1 MKTSRFVYLLCLL
14 LIAFALPQAQATS
27 LTSPV
32 MVTAHTAGEISRMSA
47 IQVKFTDNVAQPE
60 HLNQPLTISPLTFAP
75 DIPGTAVWTEQN
87 TLEFRPAQPL
97 PAGQKYAAT
106 LNFSTFIQGA
116 EAPEPFLFDFI
127 VKRQA
132 LEIKV
137 DGLEAV
143 NEQDAT
149 QLKLR
154 GTLSTS
160 DAEDEANIAK
170 LLTATQDGAALSIEW
185 AHYGNNHPF
194 TVTGIQRK
202 EAASE
207 VILAWNGAPVGSES
221 AGTETVSVP
230 AAGPFQALSARA
242 IKGAEQYIEI
252 RFSDPLKAGQDLKGL
267 IQVSDYEEYYIR
279 AEIDGS
285 LIKVYGRERWDSP
298 HKVTVAAGIQNA
310 FGFRLSEKAAFDV
323 DFTETLP
330 QARFVG
336 NGIILPSSAGLTIP
350 IETYNLKQVIVE
362 AMQVFDK
369 NMPQF
374 LQVNNLDS
382 GSNSELRRVGR
393 VVWQNVVDLD
403 FKTEQQNS
411 WVRHGLDL
419 TPLVQNFPG
428 GMYTLT
434 LSFQRPNVVY
444 QCPDAPEN
452 EEVVLPEISDAWD
465 TGVKDRSSWDY
476 YEECMDDG
484 WYECHY
490 NRNNPCHKAYYMPYY
505 NSSSTVSRNVLV
517 SDIGLI
523 AKRALNDVTVFATD
537 LKTALPLEGVDI
549 ELLDY
554 QQQRMSMAKTDTNGK
569 ATLHFDRKPFVAVA
583 HLGDQA
589 GFLKLDDGSALSL
602 SSFDVG
608 GEEVKKGIKGM
619 IYGERGVWRP
629 GDTMY
634 LTFLLWDQEHALPKG
649 HPVVF
654 ELLNPQ
660 GQLVKTIKAKE
671 SLNGFYP
678 FPVATAPDAPTG
690 NWMARVRVGGVT
702 FEQPLKVE
710 TVMPNRLK
718 INLSFGENLT
728 SLSSGEIQGELSATW
743 LHGAIA
749 KNLNADTRVT
759 FTQRPTKF
767 STYTDYIFDDPTR
780 TYSSEESFIFEGTLD
795 EEGKAPID
803 ATIKTENV
811 SPGMLNANFFTRV
824 FEDSGTFS
832 SDRFTLP
839 YNPYERYVGLRLP
852 KGDVARGM
860 LLTDT
865 KHPASVVMLDKDGKP
880 VPSAQV
886 NMTLYK
892 LDWRWWWE
900 DSANYVEKLSNEPIA
915 KGVVDIKDGVG
926 EWLFEVKYPDWGR
939 YFVYACDAAGGHCT
953 GKVVYIDWPGWA
965 GRSQKEAGG
974 GAANILTI
982 SSDKPQYVVGEKI
995 VLTIPAGKAGRGLV
1009 SIEAGNKVI
1018 RSAWVDGSEK
1028 ETRYEFFATRDMAP
1042 NVYAHVTF
1050 LQPHKQKENDLPIRM
1065 YGVIPLMVEDPAT
1078 KLQPQLEAPEELTPE
1093 KTAQISI
1100 SEAQGKPMTYT
1111 VAIVDE
1117 GLLGLTRFETPAPWK
1132 HFYKRVALSI
1142 KTWDLYDLVADATS
1156 GILNKL
1162 IAIGGGDNL
1171 RGGEKKA
1178 NRFPPMVRFYG
1189 PFELPAGAKNTHV
1202 IDVPQYFGQVRI
1214 MVVAGQ
1220 NDAFGSAEKSVF
1232 VRKPLMLLGT
1242 LPRVLGPDEAAEMP
1256 VSIFA
1261 MDAKIKDVTVKVTA
1275 EEPLQIVGETEKT
1288 LTFAAPGDDMV
1299 RFNVKTTSKIGIG
1312 KVTIEA
1318 ISGDET
1324 ATQQIE
1330 LDVRLPGG
1338 EVTDVFA
1345 THLPQGERWEQ
1356 EVAFPGMEGTNTAM
1370 LELSR
1375 IPPLNLGKRLFFL
1388 IHYPYGCIEQTTSSV
1403 FPQVYLNTLLE
1414 LSPAQQAEIQKN
1426 VSAGIS
1432 RLQSFQTS
1440 SGGFAYW
1447 PGEGSASEWGTNYAG
1462 HFLIEAEKAGYVLPP
1477 SMLDRWKRYQREKAA
1492 NWEAGANQAELMQA
1506 YRLYTLALAG
1516 AAELGAMNRL
1526 REAENLPTTARW
1538 QLAAAYAL
1546 AGQPEAAAQLVE
1558 KASLSVPKYNELSNT
1573 YGSDIRDKAMI
1584 LDALSLMKRMNDA
1597 LPLVKELSEAL
1608 SSNEWLSTQTTAY
1621 ALTAIA
1627 RHAGVSGDTGG
1638 KKIECRVSWNGGE
1651 PQPVMSEA
1659 LIAQIPLTISGG
1671 GGKIVV
1677 ENIGQGGVYPRVIVS
1692 GIPAPGTEQAAENG
1706 MTLTVNYTTLDSYEL
1721 DPTAVEQGTDMIVI
1735 TTVKNTSAHAKY
1747 DEVALAQMFP
1757 SGWEIRNV
1765 RLDAPGQDG
1774 GKRYD
1779 YQDIRDDRIYTHFD
1793 INPGET
1799 KVFKA
1804 QVHAAYLGKY
1814 YLPMTTVEAMYD
1826 ATINARVPGRWSEVV
1841 AAGTASAEE
1850 VAARTL
1856 YQPAAETESNETSDS
1871 ETGESEEVSEPSY
1884 SSAMTMLADAMNDWL
1899 EPGTVLVLDFTNLK
1913 GRLTALGVK
1922 LADRLEAELDDY
1934 TSSDYSIIRPGE
1946 NVWDKVSAE
1955 GFALR
1960 TPEVLAQLGSVTNAT
1975 TIFTGTYLIVENR
1988 IHVTVSAWQ
1997 TADGEFI
2004 ASQAFSIPTQY
2015 VTDYYDD
2022 EWQIDSVPFADVVKT
2037 AWTNMNLATDHGTTD
2052 PIIYP
2057 ESSLRDVYYWLKT
2070 FAEFGDVAN
2079 AFGGE
2084 VFLSGPHTN
2093 AALNFDAKDDF
2104 GHYNPAFV
2112 VWLGETLIPGAT
2124 DSAFRAA
2131 TQGVYDKYFRKLAR
2145 NAYFVYRKALAELKS
2160 DPNAMEARKQ
2170 AYFEAIKAG
2179 NLSEYCD
2186 TSCAIASAA
2195 DLNAAEEDF
2204 DRGVAC
2210 SVSCFLVRRSIDGT
2224 FDEFYGV
2231 LLKLLQAY
2239 DSEFLSA
2246 NP

>member
-1 MKTSRFVYLLCLL
+1 MKTSRLIYLLCLL
-14 LIAFALPQAQATS
+14 LVAFALPQAYATS

-32 MVTAHTAGEISRMSA
+32 MVTAHTAGEISRTSV
-47 IQVKFTDNVAQPE
+47 IQVKFTDNMAQLE
-60 HLNQPLTISPLTFAP
+60 QLNQPLAVSPLTFTP
-75 DIPGTAVWTEQN
+75 DIPGTVLWTEQN

-106 LNFSTFIQGA
+106 VNFSTFIKNT
-116 EAPEPFLFDFI
+116 EAPEPFLFEFI

-132 LEIKV
+132 IEITV

-143 NEQDAT
+143 NEQDAA

-154 GTLSTS
+154 GTLTTS
-160 DAEDEANIAK
+160 DAEDEANIPK
-170 LLTATQDGAALSIEW
+170 LLTATQDGASLTVEW

-194 TVTGIQRK
+194 TVTGILRK
-202 EAASE
+202 EAASD
-207 VILAWNGAPVGSES
+207 VILTWNGAPVGSES
-221 AGTETVSVP
+221 AGTQNVSIP

-252 RFSDPLKAGQDLKGL
+252 RFSDPLKVGQDLKGL

-298 HKVTVAAGIQNA
+298 HKVTVVAGVKNS
-310 FGFRLSEKAAFDV
+310 FGFRLSQQAEFDV

-382 GSNSELRRVGR
+382 GSSRELQRVGR

-403 FKTEQQNS
+403 FKTEQQNN

-476 YEECMDDG
+476 YEDCQGDNWDEC
-484 WYECHY
+484 YY
-490 NRNNPCHKAYYMPYY
+490 NRGNPCYKSYYMKYY
-505 NSSSTVSRNVLV
+505 NNNVEVSRNVLV

-537 LKTALPLEGVDI
+537 LKTALPLEGVEI

-554 QQQRMSMAKTDTNGK
+554 QQLRMSMAKTDINGK

-728 SLSSGEIQGELSATW
+728 SLSSGDIQGELSATW

-803 ATIKTENV
+803 ATIKTENT

-839 YNPYERYVGLRLP
+839 YNPYDRYVGLRLP

-865 KHPASVVMLDKDGKP
+865 KHPAAVVMLDKDGKP
-880 VPSAQV
+880 VSSAQV

-892 LDWRWWWE
+892 LNWQWWWE

-915 KGVVDIKDGVG
+915 KGVIDIKDGVG

-1018 RSAWVDGSEK
+1018 QSAWVDGSEK

-1042 NVYAHVTF
+1042 NVYANVTF
-1050 LQPHKQKENDLPIRM
+1050 LQPHKQKENDLPIRL
-1065 YGVIPLMVEDPAT
+1065 YGVIPLLVEDPAT
-1078 KLQPQLEAPEELTPE
+1078 KLLPQLEAPEELTPE
-1093 KTAQISI
+1093 QTAQISV
-1100 SEAQGKPMTYT
+1100 SETQGKPMTYT

-1156 GILNKL
+1156 GVLNKL

-1275 EEPLQIVGETEKT
+1275 EEPLQIVGDAEKT

-1299 RFNVKTTSKIGIG
+1299 RFNIKTASKTGIG
-1312 KVTIEA
+1312 RVKIEA

-1345 THLPQGERWEQ
+1345 THLTQGERWEQ
-1356 EVAFPGMEGTNTAM
+1356 EVAFPGMEGTNVAM

-1432 RLQSFQTS
+1432 RLQSFQTG

-1447 PGEGSASEWGTNYAG
+1447 PGEANASEWGTNYAG

-1492 NWEAGANQAELMQA
+1492 NWEAGASQAELMQA

-1608 SSNEWLSTQTTAY
+1608 SSNEWLSTQATAY
-1621 ALTAIA
+1621 TLTAIA
-1627 RHAGVSGDTGG
+1627 RHAGVSGDAGG

-1651 PQPVMSEA
+1651 AQPVMSEA

-1671 GGKIVV
+1671 NSGNIVV
-1677 ENIGQGGVYPRVIVS
+1677 ENIGQGGIYPRVIVS

-1706 MTLTVNYTTLDSYEL
+1706 MTLTVNYTTLDNYEL
-1721 DPTAVEQGTDMIVI
+1721 DPTAVEQGTDMVVI
-1735 TTVKNTSAHAKY
+1735 ATAKNTSAHAKY
-1747 DEVALAQMFP
+1747 DEVALAQIFP

-1765 RLDAPGQDG
+1765 RLDAPGQGDS
-1774 GKRYD
+1774 KRYD

-1799 KVFKA
+1799 KVFKV

-1850 VAARTL
+1850 VASRTL
-1856 YQPAAETESNETSDS
+1856 YQPAAEAESNETSDS
-1871 ETGESEEVSEPSY
+1871 DTSESEEDSEPSY
-1884 SSAMTMLADAMNDWL
+1884 YGVQDSLAEQMRPLFDAG
-1899 EPGTVLVLDFTNLK
+1899 PVLVLDFTNLQ
-1913 GRLTALGVK
+1913 GRVTGMGVN
-1922 LADRLEAELDDY
+1922 LADNVTNELRNWGEY
-1934 TSSDYSIIRPGE
+1934 TFLRPTE
-1946 NVWDKVSAE
+1946 NLWQHVSAT
-1955 GFALR
+1955 GFEQR
-1960 TPEVLAQLGSVTNAT
+1960 TPEVLAQFKEATDAVT
-1975 TIFTGTYLIVENR
+1975 IVTGMYLIVGNR
-1988 IHVTVSAWQ
+1988 FHITASAWN
-1997 TADGEFI
+1997 ADTGEC
-2004 ASQAFSIPTQY
+2004 AGSQAVSLSNERVSSYSGWELNSI
-2015 VTDYYDD
+2015 
-2022 EWQIDSVPFADVVKT
+2022 PFADVVKT
-2037 AWTNMNLATDHGTTD
+2037 AWKNMNLATDHGTTD
-2052 PIIYP
+2052 PWAYP
-2057 ESSLRDVYYWLKT
+2057 ENSLRDVYYRLKT

-2079 AFGGE
+2079 AFGEE

-2093 AALNFDAKDDF
+2093 AALNLEAQDDF

-2112 VWLGETLIPGAT
+2112 VWVGETLIPGAA
-2124 DSAFRAA
+2124 DSAFRET
-2131 TQGVYDKYFRKLAR
+2131 TQAVYDEYFRKLAR
-2145 NAYFVYRKALAELKS
+2145 NAYFVYRKMLAELKS
-2160 DPNAMEARKQ
+2160 DPNAMEAQKQ
-2170 AYFEAIKAG
+2170 AYLEAIKTDNILDCA
-2179 NLSEYCD
+2179 LSC
-2186 TSCAIASAA
+2186 TIAEAA
-2195 DLNAAEEDF
+2195 DLSATEEDF
-2204 DRGVAC
+2204 DSYLAC
-2210 SVSCFLVRRSIDGT
+2210 SISCFLVRRSIDGT
-2224 FDEFYGV
+2224 FDEFYSV
-2231 LLKLLQAY
+2231 LLKLLKAY

>member
-1 MKTSRFVYLLCLL
+1 MKRSLSILLLCFLL
-14 LIAFALPQAQATS
+14 SALALPQARATS
-27 LTSPV
+27 LASPV

-47 IQVKFTDNVAQPE
+47 IQVKFTDNVALSGQ
-60 HLNQPLTISPLTFAP
+60 LNQPLAISPLTFAP
-75 DIPGTAVWTEQN
+75 EIPGAAVWTGLN

-116 EAPEPFLFDFI
+116 EAPEPFLFEFI

-137 DGLEAV
+137 DGLEAE
-143 NEQDAT
+143 NEHDAAR
-149 QLKLR
+149 LKLR
-154 GTLSTS
+154 GTLTTS
-160 DAEDEANIAK
+160 DAEDEANIPK
-170 LLTATQDGAALSIEW
+170 LLTATQDGASLTVEW
-185 AHYGNNHPF
+185 SHYGNDHPF

-207 VILAWNGAPVGSES
+207 VMLTLNGAPVGSES

-230 AAGPFQALSARA
+230 PAGPFQALSARA

-252 RFSDPLKAGQDLKGL
+252 RFSDPLKPAQDLKGL
-267 IQVSDYEEYYIR
+267 IKISNYEEYYVR

-285 LIKVYGRERWDSP
+285 LIKVYGRERWNSQ
-298 HKVTVAAGIQNA
+298 HKVTVADGIRNA
-310 FGFRLSEKAAFDV
+310 FGFRLSQQAEFDV

-336 NGIILPSSAGLTIP
+336 SGIILPSSAGLTIP

-393 VVWQNVVDLD
+393 VVWRNVVDLD

-444 QCPDAPEN
+444 QCPNVPEN
-452 EEVVLPEISDAWD
+452 EEVVLPEITDAWD
-465 TGVKDRSSWDY
+465 TSGSDRSSWDY
-476 YEECMDDG
+476 YEECQGDNG

-490 NRNNPCHKAYYMPYY
+490 NRNNPCHRAYYMEYY
-505 NSSSTVSRNVLV
+505 SNNRQVSRNVLV

-523 AKRALNDVTVFATD
+523 AKRALTDVTVFATD

-554 QQQRMSMAKTDTNGK
+554 QQLRMSMAKTDINGK

-678 FPVATAPDAPTG
+678 FSVATAPDAPTG

-759 FTQRPTKF
+759 FTQRPTRF
-767 STYTDYIFDDPTR
+767 STYADYIFDDPTR

-839 YNPYERYVGLRLP
+839 YNPYSRYVGLRLP

-865 KHPASVVMLDKDGKP
+865 KHPAALAMLDKDGKP

-900 DSANYVEKLSNEPIA
+900 ESANYVEKLSNEPIA

-926 EWLFEVKYPDWGR
+926 EWLFEVKYPAWGR
-939 YFVYACDAAGGHCT
+939 YFVYACDAADGHCT

-1018 RSAWVDGSEK
+1018 QSAWVDGSEK

-1042 NVYAHVTF
+1042 NVYAHITF

-1078 KLQPQLEAPEELTPE
+1078 KLQPQIEAPEELTPE
-1093 KTAQISI
+1093 KTSQISI
-1100 SEAQGKPMTYT
+1100 SETQGKPMTYT

-1117 GLLGLTRFETPAPWK
+1117 GLLGLTRFATPAPWK
-1132 HFYKRVALSI
+1132 HFYKRVALGI
-1142 KTWDLYDLVADATS
+1142 KTWDLYDLVADAAS

-1202 IDVPQYFGQVRI
+1202 IDIPQYFGQVRI

-1232 VRKPLMLLGT
+1232 VRRPLMLLGT

-1261 MDAKIKDVTVKVTA
+1261 MDETIKNVTVKVSA
-1275 EEPLQIVGETEKT
+1275 EEPLQIVGDAEKT

-1299 RFNVKTTSKIGIG
+1299 RFNIKTASKTGIG
-1312 KVTIEA
+1312 KVKIEA
-1318 ISGDET
+1318 SSGTET

-1338 EVTDVFA
+1338 EVTDVVA

-1356 EVAFPGMEGTNTAM
+1356 AIAFPGMEGTNAAM

-1403 FPQVYLNTLLE
+1403 FPQVYLKTLLE
-1414 LSPAQQAEIQKN
+1414 LSPAQQGEIQKN
-1426 VSAGIS
+1426 VSDGIS
-1432 RLQSFQTS
+1432 RLQLFQTS

-1447 PGEGSASEWGTNYAG
+1447 PGEGNASEWGTNYAG

-1477 SMLDRWKRYQREKAA
+1477 SMLERWKRYQREKAA

-1608 SSNEWLSTQTTAY
+1608 SAEQWLSTQTTAY
-1621 ALTAIA
+1621 ALISIA
-1627 RHAGVSGDTGG
+1627 RHSGVSGDAGG

-1651 PQPVMSEA
+1651 AQPVMSEA

-1671 GGKIVV
+1671 NSGKIVV

-1721 DPTAVEQGTDMIVI
+1721 DPTAVEQGTDMVVI

-1747 DEVALAQMFP
+1747 DEVALSQIFP

-1799 KVFKA
+1799 KVFKV

-1850 VAARTL
+1850 VAARSL
-1856 YQPAAETESNETSDS
+1856 YQPAAEAESNETSDS
-1871 ETGESEEVSEPSY
+1871 ETGESEGDSEPSY
-1884 SSAMTMLADAMNDWL
+1884 YETMDALAKQIQPLFDA
-1899 EPGTVLVLDFTNLK
+1899 VLVLDFTNLQ
-1913 GRLTALGVK
+1913 GRVTGMGVN
-1922 LADRLEAELDDY
+1922 LAEQITNELRSWGQY
-1934 TSSDYSIIRPGE
+1934 TILRPTE
-1946 NVWDKVSAE
+1946 NLWQTISAT
-1955 GFALR
+1955 GFELQ
-1960 TPEVLAQLGSVTNAT
+1960 TPEALAQLKKATDAVTVV
-1975 TIFTGTYLIVENR
+1975 TGMYLIVGNR
-1988 IHVTVSAWQ
+1988 FHITVSAWN
-1997 TADGEFI
+1997 TNTGECI
-2004 ASQAFSIPTQY
+2004 GSQAVSISNERVSSYTGW
-2015 VTDYYDD
+2015 
-2022 EWQIDSVPFADVVKT
+2022 ELNSIPFADVVKT
-2037 AWTNMNLATDHGTTD
+2037 AWTNMNLTTDHGSTD
-2052 PIIYP
+2052 PWAYP
-2057 ESSLRDVYYWLKT
+2057 ENSLRDVYYRLKT

-2084 VFLSGPHTN
+2084 VFLSGPHAN

-2104 GHYNPAFV
+2104 GYYNPAFV
-2112 VWLGETLIPGAT
+2112 IWLGETLIPGAT
-2124 DSAFRAA
+2124 DSVFREA
-2131 TQGVYDKYFRKLAR
+2131 TQGVYDEYFRTLAR
-2145 NAYFVYRKALAELKS
+2145 NAYFVYRKMLAELKS

-2170 AYFEAIKAG
+2170 AYLEAIKTK
-2179 NLSEYCD
+2179 NVYDYCIN
-2186 TSCAIASAA
+2186 SCVIGSAA
-2195 DLNAAEEDF
+2195 DLNAPEEGF
-2204 DRGVAC
+2204 DRYLAC
-2210 SVSCFLVRRSIDGT
+2210 DLACFLTRRSIDGT

-2231 LLKLLQAY
+2231 LLKLLKAY

-2246 NP
+2246 NPSL